1 MFDWFLHALVSRDN
15 IVGGT
20 LNNVADSQAS
30 RRRSAQ
36 NDTDAMLRL
45 KEREVKA
52 LEKIAEDK

>member
-1 MFDWFLHALVSRDN
+1 MFDWMLHALVSRDN

-20 LNNVADSQAS
+20 LNNMADIERS
-30 RRRSAQ
+30 RRRSTQ